1 MIAVNDF
8 DAKKSGR
15 YSLVVVAVADSRGV
29 APPPRPKIF
38 SILCSFSENLAKPYV
53 GPPEGWR
60 PLLQGILDPPLHCNR
75 TGCKR
80 DPVYVKNYDYKTLL
94 FKGPMMY
101 RGRSSN

>member
-15 YSLVVVAVADSRGV
+15 YSLVVVTVADSRGR
-29 APPPRPKIF
+29 PPPPKTF
-38 SILCSFSENLAKPYV
+38 SISCSFPENSAKPYV
-53 GPPEGWR
+53 GAPQGWR
-60 PLLQGILDPPLHCNR
+60 PLLRGILDPPLRCNR